1 MRPRVWAIVWGI
13 AAIGT
18 WVPSAGAGTPE
29 SPDQVST
36 PHCRHFGPQT
46 PRDIDDS
53 AGTNTVLFPAAPPF
67 AQLNLCNIHFHR
79 PAEHKAKAFSWP
91 AADSDDV
98 RGGFRCNVPK
108 SDAAEETAEL
118 AGRSYCRDLQV
129 GDTVE
134 VHWVYTSCDVQPG
147 PGLGSCFS
155 SACTNPSLRVE
166 AQVFSLVADPR
177 ALDFAAFDYAGP
189 GPGRPQ
195 ARSLPTGPGVP
206 VQFGGSTTGPS
217 FDDRT
222 CSPFQVTWRVRPE
235 CARLNIASLGRWCQD
250 NVFDEDHAH
259 GVRKLVTHLDLLAP
273 IGH

>member
-1 MRPRVWAIVWGI
+1 MLRLRALAIVLGI
-13 AAIGT
+13 ASSGLA
-18 WVPSAGAGTPE
+18 VPSAGAAE
-29 SPDQVST
+29 SPDRLSAL
-36 PHCRHFGPQT
+36 HCQHFGPQT
-46 PRDIDDS
+46 PRDIDDP
-53 AGTNTVLFPAAPPF
+53 AGRNAVVFPAAPPF

-79 PAEHKAKAFSWP
+79 PAEHKAQAFSWP
-91 AADSDDV
+91 ATDSDDIQ
-98 RGGFRCNVPK
+98 GGFRCTIQK
-108 SDAAEETAEL
+108 SEVAVEPSEPAERA
-118 AGRSYCRDLQV
+118 YCRDLQV

-147 PGLGSCFS
+147 PGLGACFS
-155 SACTNPSLRVE
+155 AACTNPSLRVE
-166 AQVFSLVADPR
+166 AQVFYLVADAR

-235 CARLNIASLGRWCQD
+235 CARLEIASLGRWCQK

-259 GVRKLVTHLDLLAP
+259 GVRKLVTPLELLAP
-273 IGH
+273 IGQ